1 MKTRLTPILV
11 MDSSTFAW
19 APRPIATTMM
29 TTATPMTMPS
39 TASAERIRFAA
50 SAEKATLNARR
61 KNISGGF
68 RQRRRAVVLFHA
80 LDAAVLEVDRPMR
93 VARHDGIV

>member
-1 MKTRLTPILV
+1 MKTRFTPILV

-61 KNISGGF
+61 KNILVGF
-68 RQRRRAVVLFHA
+68 RRHRRAAVLLHP
-80 LDAAVLEVDRPMR
+80 LDAAVLEVDRP
-93 VARHDGIV
+93 VGLARPDR